1 MDYDEMTD
9 HIVKFEV
16 GALYYLPTYGQ
27 RTLAL
32 YLGFQKSPNNVKM
45 LGPNNVQTHIFYV
58 YSKNRYRR
66 ITNSRAIRMAHSLL
80 QEHVAIKVET
90 DVTVTAR

>member
-32 YLGFQKSPNNVKM
+32 YLGFQKFPNVRRA
-45 LGPNNVQTHIFYV
+45 HIFYV
-58 YSKNRYRR
+58 CSKNRNRR
-66 ITNSRAIRMAHSLL
+66 ITNSRAIRMAHSLHKL
-80 QEHVAIKVET
+80 ITKVET
-90 DVTVTAR
+90 DVTATER

>member
-9 HIVKFEV
+9 HIVDFEV
-16 GALYYLPTYGQ
+16 GALYYIAGA
-27 RTLAL
+27 LAL
-32 YLGFQKSPNNVKM
+32 YLGFRKFVRKKPVR
-45 LGPNNVQTHIFYV
+45 THIFYV

-66 ITNSRAIRMAHSLL
+66 ITNSRAIRMAHSLHKL
-80 QEHVAIKVET
+80 ITKVET

>member
-32 YLGFQKSPNNVKM
+32 YLGCQKSPNNVKM
-45 LGPNNVQTHIFYV
+45 LGPKNVQTHIFYV

-66 ITNSRAIRMAHSLL
+66 ITNSRAIRMAHSLHKL
-80 QEHVAIKVET
+80 ITKVET

>member
-16 GALYYLPTYGQ
+16 GALYYITGA
-27 RTLAL
+27 LAL
-32 YLGFQKSPNNVKM
+32 YLGLRKFVRKKP
-45 LGPNNVQTHIFYV
+45 VQTHIFYI
-58 YSKNRYRR
+58 YGNNRNRR
-66 ITNSRAIRMAHSLL
+66 ITNSQAIKYSSYDL
-80 QEHVAIKVET
+80 ITKVET

>member
-16 GALYYLPTYGQ
+16 GALYYITGA
-27 RTLAL
+27 LAL
-32 YLGFQKSPNNVKM
+32 YLGLKPRKQFQKVRSHM
-45 LGPNNVQTHIFYV
+45 FYV
-58 YSKNRYRR
+58 YGWNRNRC
-66 ITNSRAIRMAHSLL
+66 ITNSQAIRMTYSLHKL
-80 QEHVAIKVET
+80 ITKVET